1 MTSAGS
7 TMGETPG
14 RAWSGTLT
22 QILLLGSVSLRAAQQ
37 IEWDGPTVV
46 AKNCPQAAQL
56 IRRQEPSGWA
66 LS

>member
-14 RAWSGTLT
+14 TGVEWGPLT
-22 QILLLGSVSLRAAQQ
+22 EILLGSVSLRAAQQ
-37 IEWDGPTVV
+37 IEWEGPTVV